1 MARTTLAVLSAA
13 LLAACGKGDDST
25 LNVVAVGWTD
35 APFEKGVY
43 LSPPA
48 QQIRAATVEGLVG
61 LDGQGRVIPALA
73 DRWIVTEDGQSYIFR
88 LRDGTW
94 LDGERITAQGARA
107 ALRRVIRSLRGSSL
121 GLDLAGID
129 DIRVMAARV
138 IEIRLA
144 QPMPD
149 LLQLLA
155 QPELGLRHGGE
166 GAGPMRMERE
176 GAIAILTPIAPGDR
190 GLPEMADWQDRIRT
204 IRFTALPAE
213 QAVERFNRGEIDLV
227 LGGQIQDFPY
237 TGSVGIL
244 RGTIKVDPVVG
255 LFGLS
260 VANDKGFLAA
270 PENRE
275 AIAMAID
282 RRKLIDPFSLSGWTP
297 TTRLVSPGLEGD
309 LGTIGERWEELSMD
323 ERRALATARV
333 TRWREGQEDN
343 PPVRLRIALPQG
355 PGSELLFQELSE
367 DLGQVGIE
375 TVLLAEGTDVD
386 LRLVDDIARYPRAV
400 WFLNRLNCQ
409 ARRGLCEPEADR
421 LVTESRAAE
430 DPAERA
436 ALIAEAEAE
445 LTTANV
451 FIPFGAPI
459 RWSLVRGDVLGFA
472 ANRWGWHPLMPMAVR
487 PR

>member
-1 MARTTLAVLSAA
+1 M
-13 LLAACGKGDDST
+13 LAACGRGDDST
-25 LNVVAVGWTD
+25 LNVVAIGWAD

-48 QQIRAATVEGLVG
+48 QQVRAATVEGLVS

-88 LRDGTW
+88 LRDGNW
-94 LDGERITAQGARA
+94 LDGTKITAENARA
-107 ALRRVIRSLRGSSL
+107 SLRRVIASLRGSSL

-155 QPELGLRHGGE
+155 QPELGLRHGSK
-166 GAGPMRMERE
+166 GAGPMQLERD
-176 GAIAILTPIAPGDR
+176 GTTAILTPISPGER
-190 GLPEMADWQDRIRT
+190 GLPAMADWKERVRT
-204 IRFTALPAE
+204 IRFSALPAE
-213 QAVERFNRGEIDLV
+213 QAVERFNRGEVDLV

-237 TGSVGIL
+237 SGSVGIL

-260 VANDKGFLAA
+260 VTNDRGFLAA

-282 RRKLIDPFSLSGWTP
+282 RKKLIDPFGLSGWTP

-309 LGTIGERWEELSMD
+309 LGTIGDRWEELTMD
-323 ERRALATARV
+323 QRRALATARV
-333 TRWREGQEDN
+333 TRWRESQGGN
-343 PPVRLRIALPQG
+343 PPVRLRIVLPQG
-355 PGSELLFQELSE
+355 PGSVLLFQMLSQ
-367 DLGQVGIE
+367 DLGKVGIE
-375 TVLLAEGTDVD
+375 AVMLAEDADAD
-386 LRLVDDIARYPRAV
+386 LLLVDDIARYPRAV
-400 WFLNRLNCQ
+400 WFLNRLNCKP
-409 ARRGLCEPEADR
+409 RRGLCDPDADK
-421 LVTESRAAE
+421 LVAESRAAK
-430 DPAERA
+430 DPAERV
-436 ALIAEAEAE
+436 ALLAEAEAE

-451 FIPFGAPI
+451 YIPFGAPI

-472 ANRWGWHPLMPMAVR
+472 PNRWGWHPLMPMAVR
-487 PR
+487 PK